1 MVNLAKDKV
10 FSKGRQTLLSSALII
25 LALRYWRTLCRLRA
39 SFSLLCISHPEAQ
52 TNAGPRG
59 EGGVGSNP
67 LYKQLHFEDKVT
79 YTGESLKPAQCE
91 FIDISELWSN
101 RGSRIRTCDFHFMG
115 VARYLFSVPHYNNRA
130 GWI

>member
-10 FSKGRQTLLSSALII
+10 SQRAAKPFYPRRSSYWHSGIGAPYAVLEQVFHCFVLLTLKRRPM
-25 LALRYWRTLCRLRA
+25 LARR
-39 SFSLLCISHPEAQ
+39 
-52 TNAGPRG
+52 
-59 EGGVGSNP
+59 GSNP

-79 YTGESLKPAQCE
+79 YTGEPLKPAQCE

-115 VARYLFSVPHYNNRA
+115 VARHLFSIPHYNSRA